1 MIHQWLR
8 SAIPDSQQPT
18 SPIGFLFLKLPP
30 PPPCAVLLVCIYIY
44 TEQWRIGRL
53 LFERTWAAGFWRVV
67 WTFQHWKQYY
77 KCSHIQNIL
86 RNMRLNVSKKRNK
99 IRRSFKKCKRQSTAE
114 PSTAVALCTAMSY
127 ILARGIVHL
136 DTNDTKIIGPDN
148 PTC

>member
-1 MIHQWLR
+1 MLRMISTILSTLEKLR
-8 SAIPDSQQPT
+8 QQQVVQSCVTAKRQLQILAPAA
-18 SPIGFLFLKLPP
+18 SSHKMP
-30 PPPCAVLLVCIYIY
+30 A
-44 TEQWRIGRL
+44 EQWRSGSL
-53 LFERTWAAGFWRVV
+53 LFERILVAGFWRVV
-67 WTFQHWKQYY
+67 WTSQQWKHT
-77 KCSHIQNIL
+77 KCRHIQNIL